1 MAAQKQLERVA
12 KHSDRHLF
20 LKHTL
25 KLCCT
30 ERRNQTSKKT
40 LCGHQGL
47 GLRHHFVLQN
57 LFFEKLWLPQRMQTQ
72 SPGLTSIV
80 RQ

>member
-30 ERRNQTSKKT
+30 ERRNQTSKKKT
-40 LCGHQGL
+40 AWAS
-47 GLRHHFVLQN
+47 GLRLAAPLRVAEPVLREVVVAAADADPIAG
-57 LFFEKLWLPQRMQTQ
+57 FDVHR
-72 SPGLTSIV
+72 
-80 RQ
+80 